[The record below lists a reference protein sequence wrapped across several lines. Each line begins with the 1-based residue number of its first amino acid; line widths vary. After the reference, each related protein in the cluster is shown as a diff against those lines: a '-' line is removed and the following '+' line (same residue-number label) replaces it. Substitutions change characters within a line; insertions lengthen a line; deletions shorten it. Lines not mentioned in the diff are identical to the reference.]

1 MARDGAGSARS
12 ADLVSS
18 GANAHVADLEAGN
31 TPKNDDASLLD
42 EVAEEAA

>member
-1 MARDGAGSARS
+1 MEPDPRDLLISFPAEHMRMWPISKR
-12 ADLVSS
+12 V
-18 GANAHVADLEAGN
+18 N